1 VKSFS
6 KRQSPWFIL
15 FIILMTSIAAPLNQF
30 KVPPVMPLL
39 MGTFKQSAGSAGWL
53 MSIFAVTGLLLA
65 FPAGFIL
72 QRLGYRLTGFIAI
85 SSIILGSIL
94 GALSTNL
101 DTMLFSRLIEGAGM
115 SFMFILAP
123 TIIAIWFTEDQ
134 RGKAMG
140 IWSVWFPLGSISMFL
155 LAPLIVSR
163 WNWQAVWWFGC
174 AYTILIGF
182 LFAISIKEA
191 KTEKKPQKNASKEY
205 PPTPRSIRR
214 VLANPHLWLL
224 SFLFCCF
231 NTAFIAFVTWIPT
244 FLHVQHGMSL
254 SDASLE
260 LSLIWVS
267 CIFAGPAA
275 GWFSDR
281 IGSRKAIMLW
291 PMLLIA
297 LLFPFCIGAE
307 AGVFTFLIIT
317 IGLFAGS
324 IPTGIFA
331 GAVEVVG
338 DEQLSGITMAVLQI
352 GQNSGMLLGPLL
364 FGWLIDFTG
373 NWATSFWALVAVCV
387 IGAIAVRFTRVR

>member
-1 VKSFS
+1 MKPLS
-6 KRQSPWFIL
+6 KTRSPWFIL
-15 FIILMTSIAAPLNQF
+15 FIILLTSIAAPLSQF

-39 MGTFKQSAGSAGWL
+39 MDAFRQSASSAGWL

-85 SSIILGSIL
+85 STIILGSIL
-94 GALSTNL
+94 GARSTNL
-101 DTMLFSRLIEGAGM
+101 GTMLFSRLIEGAGM

-123 TIIAIWFTEDQ
+123 AIIAIWFTADQ

-140 IWSVWFPLGSISMFL
+140 IWSVWFPIGSISMFL
-155 LAPLIVSR
+155 LAPLISVR
-163 WNWQAVWWFGC
+163 WNWQGVWWFGC
-174 AYTILIGF
+174 VYTILIGF
-182 LFAISIKEA
+182 LFAISIKEVKA
-191 KTEKKPQKNASKEY
+191 GKNSQRNVSKEY
-205 PPTPRSIRR
+205 PPAPGDFRR

-254 SDASLE
+254 SNASLQ

-267 CIFAGPAA
+267 CIVAGPTA
-275 GWFSDR
+275 GWVSDR
-281 IGSRKAIMLW
+281 IGSRKAIMIW
-291 PMLLIA
+291 PMILLA

-307 AGVFTFLIIT
+307 AGAFTFLVIT
-317 IGLFAGS
+317 IGFFAGS
-324 IPTGIFA
+324 VPTGIFA

-338 DEQLSGITMAVLQI
+338 DERLGGITMAVLQI

-373 NWATSFWALVAVCV
+373 NWATALWALVIVCIV
-387 IGAIAVRFTRVR
+387 GTIAVWLTKVR